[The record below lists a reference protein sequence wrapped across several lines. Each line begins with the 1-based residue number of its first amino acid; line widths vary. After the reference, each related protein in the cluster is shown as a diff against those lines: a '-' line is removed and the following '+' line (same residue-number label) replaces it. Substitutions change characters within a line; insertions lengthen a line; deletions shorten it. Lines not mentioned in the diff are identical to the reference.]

1 MPILGYFL
9 NAVAIIVDMGLSI
22 FIWLIII
29 RAILSWVNHDPYNPV
44 IRMIH
49 DITEPVLR
57 LVRLK
62 IPGIQGLD
70 ISPIIIIFGIIF
82 IQEFVVRYLKH
93 IALTLM

>member
-9 NAVAIIVDMGLSI
+9 NAVSIILDMGLNI
-22 FIWLIII
+22 FLWLIII
-29 RAILSWVNHDPYNPV
+29 RAILSWVSHDPYNPV

-57 LVRLK
+57 LVRLR

-70 ISPIIIIFGIIF
+70 ISPMIVIFGIIF
-82 IQEFVVRYLKH
+82 LQAFVVNYLKH
-93 IALTLM
+93 IAMTLM